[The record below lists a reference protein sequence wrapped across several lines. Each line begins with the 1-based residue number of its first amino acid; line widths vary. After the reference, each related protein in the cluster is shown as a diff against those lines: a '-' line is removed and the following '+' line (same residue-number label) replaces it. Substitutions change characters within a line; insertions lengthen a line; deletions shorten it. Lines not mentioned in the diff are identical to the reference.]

1 MKTKKEKV
9 KLQCSEALVS
19 ALKHF
24 EGLRLEAYKCPGGVW
39 TIGYGHTKD
48 VKAGDKI
55 TKYQAEQ
62 FLKEDLQKF
71 EAIAN
76 KVKRISTQG
85 RFDAVLDF
93 IYNCG
98 TTNFEKSTL
107 KAYIECGKATWEIQE
122 QFLRWVNAGGK
133 KLGGLVS
140 RRIWEAARFN
150 D

>member
-1 MKTKKEKV
+1 MRASQTLIDAIKKFES
-9 KLQCSEALVS
+9 CALD
-19 ALKHF
+19 
-24 EGLRLEAYKCPGGVW
+24 AYQDSVGVW
-39 TIGYGHTKD
+39 TIGYGHTD
-48 VKAGDKI
+48 GVKKGDRI
-55 TKYQAEQ
+55 TLYQAEQ

-98 TTNFEKSTL
+98 PTNFEKSTL

-140 RRIWEAARFN
+140 RRIWEAARYN
-150 D
+150 S